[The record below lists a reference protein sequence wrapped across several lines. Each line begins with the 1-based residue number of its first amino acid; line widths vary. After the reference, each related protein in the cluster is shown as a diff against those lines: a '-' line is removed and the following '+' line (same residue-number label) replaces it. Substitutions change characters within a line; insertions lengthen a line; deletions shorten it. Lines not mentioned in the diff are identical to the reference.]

1 MIVPPLP
8 KLESGSWSV
17 CIRRKAGKGNHVAE
31 HENCIG
37 ETSEWYTPPEIF
49 AALRLTFDL
58 DPCSPGAGHW
68 VPAKKIYTAVDD
80 GLVQPWHGL
89 VFMNPP
95 FGGRNG
101 HVVWLQK
108 FFRHA
113 CGVAIVR
120 AYTSSAWW
128 HAEMHKAE
136 MILFPRGKTKFVRP
150 RWQHRH
156 GARTRHRVGRHGR
169 RRLRCAAAVWS
180 RHGLGSTRS
189 TEGRVM
195 TRSETIAEL
204 QALIHERLFGPGR
217 WLLDDEGMWAVSKRL
232 EELGLLEFV
241 EYDKWR
247 ITPLGRELEL
257 PLLDVFLGFDEYGET
272 PMTLNEYGLM
282 TEAEMDEVYD
292 IYWATAF
299 QHAEIIGIERDTST
313 STETIMRPYARRAFL
328 KYFKL
333 DGAAN

>member
-1 MIVPPLP
+1 
-8 KLESGSWSV
+8 
-17 CIRRKAGKGNHVAE
+17 
-31 HENCIG
+31 
-37 ETSEWYTPPEIF
+37 
-49 AALRLTFDL
+49 
-58 DPCSPGAGHW
+58 
-68 VPAKKIYTAVDD
+68 
-80 GLVQPWHGL
+80 
-89 VFMNPP
+89 
-95 FGGRNG
+95 
-101 HVVWLQK
+101 
-108 FFRHA
+108 
-113 CGVAIVR
+113 
-120 AYTSSAWW
+120 
-128 HAEMHKAE
+128 
-136 MILFPRGKTKFVRP
+136 
-150 RWQHRH
+150 
-156 GARTRHRVGRHGR
+156 
-169 RRLRCAAAVWS
+169 
-180 RHGLGSTRS
+180 
-189 TEGRVM
+189 M